1 MKFHLMVIL
10 QSALQLEY
18 PSQVRPTCNM
28 LQEDVCQYGSI
39 QSGVDLT
46 GHKKL
51 KVTAGNQLTKYR
63 NTVDAIDDEED

>member
-1 MKFHLMVIL
+1 MVIL

-18 PSQVRPTCNM
+18 PSQVRTTCNM
-28 LQEDVCQYGSI
+28 LQEEEDVCQYGSI